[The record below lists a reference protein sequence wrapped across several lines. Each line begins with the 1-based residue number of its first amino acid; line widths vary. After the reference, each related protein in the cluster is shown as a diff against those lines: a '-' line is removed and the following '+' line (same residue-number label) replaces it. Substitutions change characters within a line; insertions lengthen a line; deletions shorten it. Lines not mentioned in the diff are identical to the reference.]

1 MERHSLPP
9 RASSLSESM
18 RDIGYSLEAAIADII
33 DNSITAAAS
42 RVEIWFE
49 FDTPEPVL
57 GIVDNGKGMNREEL
71 IDAMRHGSLHPRSQ
85 READDLGRFGL
96 GLKTASF
103 SQCRE
108 LTVFS
113 RKNGQHSGAVW
124 DLDIVSE
131 HDEWIL
137 GILDEAEIRG
147 LPYTDKLTGDG
158 TLVLWRRLDR
168 LCDGETANASQDA
181 LFEKMETVDRH
192 LALVF
197 HRFLAAEIRQ
207 KKLEI
212 FINGHQ
218 VEPFDP
224 FCLKN
229 KATQLL
235 PEEFVRIDGHT
246 ITIQPY
252 ILPHH
257 SKLSPKEHDYYRN
270 RSEFVSN
277 QGVYIYRNN
286 RLMAWGNWFR
296 LVPKGETTKLA
307 RVRIDFPNALDEYW
321 TINIKKSR
329 AWPPRQVK
337 DKLRQ
342 IINRIAEQSTR
353 VHTGRGRR
361 LFEDAAVP
369 FWMRHPEHGGTYYS
383 LNREHPVLR
392 AFENVLDDRKRKLFL
407 EVLGI
412 IEKSIPVER
421 IYSDYS
427 TNPKSFEEAEEID
440 SEEISAKLHMLF
452 DILSSENQLDEEQFR
467 ETASNLKP
475 FCAYPK
481 EIEGI
486 IKEKFYA

>member
-1 MERHSLPP
+1 
-9 RASSLSESM
+9 M

-33 DNSITAAAS
+33 DNSITATAS

-49 FDTPEPVL
+49 FDIPEPVL

-108 LTVFS
+108 LTVIS
-113 RKNGQHSGAVW
+113 RKNGEYSGTVW
-124 DLDIVSE
+124 DLDVVSE

-137 GILDEAEIRG
+137 GILDEAEIRE
-147 LPYTDKLTGDG
+147 LPYADKLTSDG
-158 TLVLWRRLDR
+158 TLVLWRKLDR
-168 LCDGETANASQDA
+168 LCDGEMAHANQDA
-181 LFEKMETVDRH
+181 LFEKMEAVDKH
-192 LALVF
+192 LSLVF

-212 FINGHQ
+212 LINGHQ

-235 PEEFVRIDGHT
+235 QEEIVRIDAHT

-286 RLMAWGNWFR
+286 RLIAWGNWFR

-321 TINIKKSR
+321 TIDIKKSSAR
-329 AWPPRQVK
+329 PPRQVK

-361 LFEDAAVP
+361 LFEDVAEP
-369 FWMRHPEHGGTYYS
+369 FWVRYAEHGGIRYS
-383 LNREHPVLR
+383 LNREHSVLK
-392 AFENVLDDRKRKLFL
+392 AFEGSLDDAKQRLFL
-407 EVLGI
+407 EVLEI
-412 IEKSIPVER
+412 VEKCIPVEA

-427 TNPKSFEEAEEID
+427 TSPKSFEEAEEID
-440 SEEISAKLHMLF
+440 SEVIRTKLHRLF
-452 DILSSENQLDEEQFR
+452 DILSSESQLDEEQFR

-475 FCAYPK
+475 YSAYPK

-486 IKEKFYA
+486 IKEKFYG